1 MPTEVSFFSF
11 SSLAYMHIR
20 TATLRQTMCQTRF
33 PFSSLAVLTAATP
46 TIKGTVN
53 PSVHKKTTR
62 FSSKD
67 VRVAHQTKYSEPFRS
82 QENNKIFFTRSSSG
96 PSDKLHWT
104 LPSTRKQQ
112 DFLHKKFEWPIR
124 QSTVNPSVHK
134 KTTGVSSQEV
144 RVAHQTTY
152 SEPFRSLENNRGFF
166 TIIRIAST
174 PIRKGIISSNC
185 NGNHANQ
192 TRYSAPLFS

>member
-67 VRVAHQTKYSEPFRS
+67 VRVAHQTKYSEPF
-82 QENNKIFFTRSSSG
+82 
-96 PSDKLHWT
+96 P
-104 LPSTRKQQ
+104 
-112 DFLHKKFEWPIR
+112 
-124 QSTVNPSVHK
+124 
-134 KTTGVSSQEV
+134 
-144 RVAHQTTY
+144 
-152 SEPFRSLENNRGFF
+152 SLENNRVFF
-166 TIIRIAST
+166 T
-174 PIRKGIISSNC
+174 SNS
-185 NGNHANQ
+185 NGSHANQ
-192 TRYSAPLFS
+192 TWYCELLYSLDNIIYAILMAPTPTGQDLVNYCIR